1 MTSSPPFVVS
11 DPLAPHQVQRLR
23 CELSA
28 IPKLRKLPSGQLNVV
43 IRELIDNLP
52 FASNSACSAGF
63 NVRTGKGR
71 GNSPRLSTQSVL
83 IDSVRALEHAT
94 GSRQALWSNGLGQ
107 ESAAVAIARVA
118 IGVIEDLPGIYY
130 GDLRRQILRA
140 EAILAH
146 PGSHLP

>member
-1 MTSSPPFVVS
+1 MRSSSPFVVS
-11 DPLAPHQVQRLR
+11 DPLAPHQRERLQR
-23 CELSA
+23 ELSA
-28 IPKLRKLPSGQLNVV
+28 LPKLSKLPSDQLEAVS
-43 IRELIDNLP
+43 RELVDNLP
-52 FASNSACSAGF
+52 FAANLGCSAGF

-71 GNSPRLSTQSVL
+71 GNSPKLSTQSVL

-107 ESAAVAIARVA
+107 ESVAVTIARVA
-118 IGVIEDLPGIYY
+118 IGVIENLPGTYY

>member
-1 MTSSPPFVVS
+1 MASSSPFVIS

-28 IPKLRKLPSGQLNVV
+28 LPKLRKLPSDQLDAV
-43 IRELIDNLP
+43 IGELVDNLP
-52 FASNSACSAGF
+52 FASSLACSAGF

-71 GNSPRLSTQSVL
+71 GNSPKLSRQSVL

-107 ESAAVAIARVA
+107 ESAAVTIARVA
-118 IGVIEDLPGIYY
+118 IGVIENLPGTYR

-146 PGSHLP
+146 PGSYLP